1 MDLAPWP
8 DAPLDPGGRAL
19 LRARLPLHHAVQV
32 VAAVGQS
39 LAPRAPDDSQQS
51 LSVAGLRNWL
61 GAPVAG
67 GKFRAGIDPL
77 DVEVRLC
84 DVNGI
89 PLAGIG
95 LEGRTLRDGLA
106 FLGDALARHGQRGK
120 LEPPEHPA
128 DFPHHPLADGGIFP
142 EGGAQGRAELLR
154 MFHGTQE
161 ILRRVVAS
169 RDAPIRL
176 WPHHFD
182 VGCQLGLGKLT
193 AWLGASPG
201 DGADGVAYWYAT
213 MSPWPGPER
222 MSPLEGGGA
231 WRREG
236 LSGGS
241 LPISDLAGDAAGQ
254 GKQVEAFFRSALLAV
269 ERAAAE
275 I

>member
-8 DAPLDPGGRAL
+8 DAPLDPGGKAF

-39 LAPRAPDDSQQS
+39 LASRAPDDSQQS
-51 LSVAGLRNWL
+51 LSVAGLRSWL

-67 GKFRAGIDPL
+67 GRLRAGIDPL

-84 DVNGI
+84 DGNGV

-106 FLGDALARHGQRGK
+106 FLQDALARHGERGR
-120 LEPPEHPA
+120 LELPKHPA
-128 DFPHHPLADGGIFP
+128 DFPPHPLSDGAVYP
-142 EGGAQGRAELLR
+142 EGGAPGRAEVLR

-161 ILRRVVAS
+161 ILSRVVAS
-169 RDAPIRL
+169 RDAPTRL

-182 VGCQLGLGKLT
+182 VGCQLTLGKLT
-193 AWLGASPG
+193 VWLGASPG
-201 DGADGVAYWYAT
+201 DGADGPPYWYAT
-213 MSPWPGPER
+213 MWPWPGPDR
-222 MSPLEGGGA
+222 MAPLEGGGA
-231 WRREG
+231 WRKEG

-241 LPISDLAGDAAGQ
+241 LPLSGLAGDAAGQ
-254 GKQVEAFFRSALLAV
+254 EKQVEAFFRSALLAV
-269 ERAAAE
+269 ERVAVE